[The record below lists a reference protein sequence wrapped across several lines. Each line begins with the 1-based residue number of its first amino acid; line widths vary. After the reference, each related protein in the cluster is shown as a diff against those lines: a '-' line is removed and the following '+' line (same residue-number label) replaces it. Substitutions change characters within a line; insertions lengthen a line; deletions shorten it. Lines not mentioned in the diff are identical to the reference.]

1 MSTRD
6 IALVGLAVMGQNL
19 ALNMAGKGISVTVY
33 NRTESVTQE
42 FMARAGQAA
51 GLLAASTLAGAVA
64 SLGRPR
70 KVFLMVKA
78 GSAVDHVIDDLA
90 PLLEPGDIIVDGGNS
105 HFRDTELRAET
116 LAAKGLHY
124 LGVGVS
130 GGEEGALHG
139 PSIMPGG
146 DREAYGQL
154 EPVLTAIAARADGE
168 PCVGWMGKGG
178 AGHFVK
184 MVHNGIEYG
193 DMQLIAE
200 AYDILGRAGGLSAG
214 RQAEGFAQW
223 NRGLLSSY
231 LVDITSQVLRRKDEA
246 TGQPL
251 VDLVLDAA
259 EQKGTG
265 RWTAESALELGVPV
279 PTLTAA
285 VEARNISALKAER
298 VRAAR
303 LLSGPRT
310 EPVKDVNALVSDV
323 EQALYVAKVCSYAQ
337 GFALLAGADRHFEF
351 GLELTLAARVW
362 RAGCIIRAAFLDD
375 IAASFKND
383 PALDNLLLAPEFTPQ
398 VERSIPALRRVV
410 GLAVAA
416 GIPVP
421 AFSASLTYFD
431 AYRSPRLPANL
442 IQAQRD
448 CFGAHTFRRTDR
460 EGVFHADWTP
470 DGA

>member
-1 MSTRD
+1 MSNRD
-6 IALVGLAVMGQNL
+6 IALIGLAVMGQNL
-19 ALNMAGKGISVTVY
+19 ALNMAGKGFSVTVH
-33 NRTESVTQE
+33 NRTASVTHE
-42 FMARAGQAA
+42 FMERAGTAA
-51 GLLAASTLAGAVA
+51 GLRAEDTLAGMVA
-64 SLGRPR
+64 TLARPR

-78 GSAVDHVIDDLA
+78 GSAVDHVIDELA

-105 HFRDTELRAET
+105 HYRDTELRAET

-130 GGEEGALHG
+130 GGEEGALRG

-146 DREAYGQL
+146 DRDAYALL
-154 EPVLTAIAARADGE
+154 EPILTAIAARADGE

-200 AYDILGRAGGLSAG
+200 AYDILGRAGGLEAG
-214 RQAEGFAQW
+214 RQAEVYARW
-223 NRGLLSSY
+223 NEGPLASY
-231 LVDITSQVLRRKDEA
+231 LVDITSQVLARTDKD
-246 TGQPL
+246 TGKPL
-251 VDLVLDAA
+251 VDMVLDEA

-285 VEARNISALKAER
+285 VEARNISAMKTQR
-298 VRAAR
+298 VRASR
-303 LLSGPRT
+303 LLAGPA
-310 EPVKDVNALVSDV
+310 PQGGVDVDALVADM
-323 EQALYVAKVCSYAQ
+323 EQALYAAKVCSYAQ
-337 GFALLAGADRHFEF
+337 GFSLLAEADRRSEF
-351 GLELTLAARVW
+351 GLELGLAAKVW

-375 IAASFKND
+375 IAASFRRE
-383 PALDNLLLAPEFTPQ
+383 PGLDNLLLAREFTGQ
-398 VERSIPALRRVV
+398 VESRIPALRRIV

-421 AFSASLTYFD
+421 ALGASLSYFD
-431 AYRSPRLPANL
+431 GYRSGRLPANL

-448 CFGAHTFRRTDR
+448 CFGAHTFKRTDR
-460 EGVFHADWTP
+460 EGVFHADWSSP
-470 DGA
+470 AN